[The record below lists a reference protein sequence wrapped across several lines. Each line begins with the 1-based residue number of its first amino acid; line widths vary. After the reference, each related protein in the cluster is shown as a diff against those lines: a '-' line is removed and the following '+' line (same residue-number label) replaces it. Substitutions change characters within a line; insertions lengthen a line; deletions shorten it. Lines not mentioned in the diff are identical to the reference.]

1 MLLKNIFS
9 IHTNIV
15 PSGTVNIRCPRCG
28 QRGQMSVFHAQRD
41 AAVYGL
47 RFLRRDG
54 RRFLVCSAAPSGPFG
69 RRFYMFSSFCQESIS
84 PSHTRRICVAAAQ
97 SASER
102 AKSVSRAPGISPSG

>member
-15 PSGTVNIRCPRCG
+15 PSGTVNIRCPHCG

-47 RFLRRDG
+47 RFLRPDG
-54 RRFLVCSAAPSGPFG
+54 RRFLVCSSCA
-69 RRFYMFSSFCQESIS
+69 
-84 PSHTRRICVAAAQ
+84 
-97 SASER
+97 
-102 AKSVSRAPGISPSG
+102 GIFTLKTFKKTHLSKTPDRVR

>member
-9 IHTNIV
+9 THTNIV
-15 PSGTVNIRCPRCG
+15 PSGTVNIRCPHCG

-54 RRFLVCSAAPSGPFG
+54 RRF
-69 RRFYMFSSFCQESIS
+69 YMFSSFCQESIS
-84 PSHTRRICVAAAQ
+84 PSHTRRSCVAAAQ

>member
-9 IHTNIV
+9 THTNIV
-15 PSGTVNIRCPRCG
+15 PSGTVNIRCPHCG

-54 RRFLVCSAAPSGPFG
+54 RRILICPSCAGVFTLKTFKKTHLSKTPD
-69 RRFYMFSSFCQESIS
+69 RVR
-84 PSHTRRICVAAAQ
+84 
-97 SASER
+97 
-102 AKSVSRAPGISPSG
+102 